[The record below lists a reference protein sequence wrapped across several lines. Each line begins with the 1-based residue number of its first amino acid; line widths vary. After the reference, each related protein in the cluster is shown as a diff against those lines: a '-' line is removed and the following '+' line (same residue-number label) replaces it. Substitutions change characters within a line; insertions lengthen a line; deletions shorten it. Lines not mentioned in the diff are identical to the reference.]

1 MIRSIIILAA
11 AMLPLAAQVENL
23 GTNINSP
30 YDELAPVIA
39 PDGQTIYFIRG
50 DSTAGKSKIY
60 KIWYSEF
67 IGNAW
72 HPAKEMPPPF
82 NLKPGVNTVYSVTP
96 DGNTLLVLGSK
107 SDNGFTGGGLSFLQR
122 TKDGWGAPQKVEI
135 KGYDEMQRGDAGMD
149 FDPTSSQ
156 KQHIAT
162 GFLAN
167 DGKTLLLSFYQGEE
181 FGNDLF
187 VSFLSNGTWSRPK
200 DMGDKIN
207 TESSEITPFL
217 ASDGVTLY
225 FSSDRG
231 GNADIYVAKRLDRTW
246 RRWST
251 PVKLSPPVNSDAWE
265 AYYSIDAKGEYAY
278 MVSYKNTV
286 GKGDIVRVKLTKEN
300 RPDPV
305 VLVTGTAFNG
315 KTKDPI
321 AATIQ
326 YEILPGGENAGV
338 ARTAPSDGKYKIVLP
353 YGKLYSFRAEAP
365 GYIPVSQNLDLVKV
379 SEYKEVVQDLS
390 LIPIEI
396 GQTIRLNSIFF
407 DYNKKGLREESYP
420 ELKRVVDILHDNEK
434 MEIEVSG
441 HTDDKGDA
449 TYNMKLSEERA
460 NAVKQYLMVH
470 GVNSSR
476 LTAKG
481 YGKTKP
487 SAPNTTEAGRQQ
499 NRRVEFTILKN

>member
-1 MIRSIIILAA
+1 MIRLITALLIAA
-11 AMLPLAAQVENL
+11 IPLAAQLENL
-23 GTNINSP
+23 GGNINSP
-30 YDELAPVIA
+30 YDELAPVIS

-50 DSTAGKSKIY
+50 DSASGKSKVY
-60 KIWYSEF
+60 KIWFSERKDDT
-67 IGNAW
+67 W
-72 HPAKEMPPPF
+72 SMAKEMPSPF

-96 DGNTLLVLGSK
+96 DGNMLLVLGSQT
-107 SDNGFTGGGLSFLQR
+107 DNGFTGGGLSFIQR
-122 TKDGWGAPQKVEI
+122 VKEGWGAPQKVEI
-135 KGYDEMQRGDAGMD
+135 KGYDEMQRGDSGMD
-149 FDPTSSQ
+149 FDPTASQ

-187 VSFLSNGTWSRPK
+187 VSFLSNGVWSRPK
-200 DMGDKIN
+200 DLGDKIN

-231 GNADIYVAKRLDRTW
+231 GNADIYVTKRLDRTW
-246 RRWST
+246 RIWST
-251 PVKLSPPVNSDAWE
+251 PVKLAPPVNSDAWE

-278 MVSYKNTV
+278 MVSYKDTV

-305 VLVTGTAFNG
+305 VLVTGTAFDG
-315 KTKDPI
+315 KSKAPI

-326 YEILPGGENAGV
+326 YEILPGGESAGI
-338 ARTAPSDGKYKIVLP
+338 ARTAPTDGKYKIVLP

-420 ELKRVVDILHDNEK
+420 ELQRVVDILKDNEK

-449 TYNMKLSEERA
+449 KYNMTLSEDRA
-460 NAVKQYLMVH
+460 NAVKQFLIAH
-470 GVNSSR
+470 GVHSSR